1 MVSIVPEWLGPRGWR
16 PVRRF
21 RRCAGLARL
30 AHARLGRRRR
40 LDPAAVEEL
49 AQPVE
54 RAVDPSRERDL
65 RLVERARRG
74 DLDAFNEL
82 VVHHQDH
89 LLALAARL
97 TGDLEAAHDA
107 VQESFM
113 RAYRNLSSFRGDSF
127 RAWLVRIAVNA
138 STDVLRLRKRRP
150 SEPYPEREDE
160 SWEPPADASADPER
174 EVVRRAQARA
184 LSAALSALTDGQR
197 AAILLYDV
205 EGFDYP
211 EIARMTG
218 VSLGTVKSR
227 IHRGRLALR
236 ALLADS
242 MELFRD

>member
-1 MVSIVPEWLGPRGWR
+1 MGGGPG
-16 PVRRF
+16 
-21 RRCAGLARL
+21 AIT
-30 AHARLGRRRR
+30 
-40 LDPAAVEEL
+40 VEEL

-54 RAVDPSRERDL
+54 RPADPSRERDL
-65 RLVERARRG
+65 RLAQRARDG

-82 VVHHQDH
+82 VTLHQDH

-97 TGDLEAAHDA
+97 TGDIDAAHDA
-107 VQESFM
+107 VQEAFI
-113 RAYRNLSSFRGDSF
+113 RAFRNLHTFRGDSF
-127 RAWLVRIAVNA
+127 RAWLVRIAVNT
-138 STDVLRLRKRRP
+138 STDVLRARKRRP

-160 SWEPPADASADPER
+160 PWEPGDAAAPDPER
-174 EVVRRAQARA
+174 EAIRRAQSRV
-184 LSAALSALTDGQR
+184 LSAALAGLTDGQR

-211 EIARMTG
+211 EIARLTG

-236 ALLADS
+236 GLLHDS